1 MRFPWALRIG
11 LAGAALV
18 ALGLAVYWVV
28 RAPHIRTLAHERIDR
43 DLIGAAHAL
52 AAGTGPAGLVAP
64 DLDAR
69 VKEGGR
75 RAHLRFTIVGEDGRV
90 LADSDAKNPAQLSNH
105 AGRPEVREALEKG
118 EALSTRVSES
128 VNQDLRY
135 AAVRIDGTRA
145 VARAALSSAVVS
157 TLVAEETKLPWAA
170 GAAAAIL
177 AGFAAAF
184 LLRPTTATVRAVAN
198 ALSGIAGGDLSARVP
213 VRGPDFLRG
222 LSSAFN
228 ATAERLEADVA
239 RVSTERGRLSTVLD
253 GMAEGVFAIDGT
265 ETIRFVNRAGRAL
278 LDVAPGDE
286 VEGKPI
292 HLLVRDPQFL
302 KLARAAVERGEA
314 HEAEIVWEGA
324 PKRLLRVRAAPV
336 REAGPGAILLVG
348 DVSTIRRLERMRS
361 DFVANVSHEL
371 RTPLA
376 AIAGAAETLADGALS
391 DPEAGPQ
398 FVAVIGRHA
407 DRLRALVDD
416 LLTLSRLESSPEN
429 IERVPVDFAHVVR
442 QACDAVSA
450 RTRDAGLALEVSADD
465 AVRVM
470 GDPEALRRLVD
481 NLVVNAVTYTP
492 SGGAVRVSL
501 AATAGRAVLVVADSG
516 IGIGA
521 EHLDRIFERFYR
533 IDKARSRSKG
543 GTGLGL
549 SIVKH
554 AVNLHG
560 GDIAVES
567 RPGAGSTFTV
577 SIPLARD
584 GEGPDVADIPPEPAR

>member
-18 ALGLAVYWVV
+18 ALGLAVYWGV
-28 RAPHIRTLAHERIDR
+28 RAPHIRTLALERIDR

-52 AAGTGPAGLVAP
+52 ATGTGKAGLSAP

-75 RAHLRFTIVGEDGRV
+75 RARLRFTIIAEDGRV
-90 LADSDAKNPAQLSNH
+90 LADSDARNPAQLSNH
-105 AGRPEVREALEKG
+105 ADRPEVREAVERG
-118 EALSTRVSES
+118 EALSSRVSES

-135 AAVRIDGTRA
+135 AAARVDGTRA
-145 VARAALSSAVVS
+145 VARAALASDVVS
-157 TLVAEETKLPWAA
+157 ALVAEETKLPWAA
-170 GAAAAIL
+170 GAVAAVLAGLAAAL
-177 AGFAAAF
+177 
-184 LLRPTTATVRAVAN
+184 LLRPTTATVRAVAS

-302 KLARAAVERGEA
+302 KLARAAVAEGEA

-376 AIAGAAETLADGALS
+376 AIAGAAETLADGALG
-391 DPEAGPQ
+391 DPEAGPR
-398 FVAVIGRHA
+398 FVAAIGRHA

-429 IERVPVDFAHVVR
+429 IERVPVDFALVVR
-442 QACDAVSA
+442 QACEPVAVRA
-450 RTRDAGLALEVSADD
+450 RDAGLSLEVAADGP
-465 AVRVM
+465 VRVM

-492 SGGAVRVSL
+492 AGGWVKASL
-501 AATAGRAVLVVADSG
+501 EAAHGRAVLVVADSG

-560 GDIAVES
+560 GEIAVES

-577 SIPLARD
+577 SIPLAR
-584 GEGPDVADIPPEPAR
+584 EADAADAPPRPPESP